1 MGKSRD
7 VKCPF
12 HSTYRTRSHR
22 YRLVRTQSGRLSA
35 RRIKKMPHAPRCS
48 ETGKTIAG
56 IPRVNPRHLKKNQRT
71 VARIFGGKLCAN
83 ALREKIL
90 EAFLSEENK
99 LMQSV
104 ADKISKK

>member
-1 MGKSRD
+1 MGKSRS

-22 YRLVRTQSGRLSA
+22 YRVVRTPKGKLTA
-35 RRIKKMPHAPRCS
+35 RRIWKIPHAPKCA
-48 ETGKTIAG
+48 ETGKTIQG
-56 IPRVNPRHLKKNQRT
+56 IPRVHPRRLTKSQRT
-71 VARIFGGKLCAN
+71 VARPFGGKLCAN

-104 ADKISKK
+104 ASKVANQ